1 MELPYRYSGTAG
13 SRVLGAALA
22 GASLVALCFGPQTAA
37 AAASAII
44 EDNDRIVAELRSLEV
59 EAESLSL
66 DMTDPAANDDQDDL
80 DTPLE
85 NDPGAP
91 VLRLTPRVATILREI
106 FGPDVLAAPERDAA
120 ADATGHDSETLEKT
134 SPLASETAPAA
145 TSPDLAGARSNFYV
159 PRFQRQMY
167 RTDI

>member
-13 SRVLGAALA
+13 SRILGTALA
-22 GASLVALCFGPQTAA
+22 GAAFVTLCFGPQTAA
-37 AAASAII
+37 AAASAI
-44 EDNDRIVAELRSLEV
+44 DNDDRIVAELRSLEV

-80 DTPLE
+80 DTPLA
-85 NDPGAP
+85 NDPVAP
-91 VLRLTPRVATILREI
+91 VLRLTPRVATILREV
-106 FGPDVLAAPERDAA
+106 FGPDVLATPET
-120 ADATGHDSETLEKT
+120 DATADDTGQDSETLKKT

-145 TSPDLAGARSNFYV
+145 TSPDLAGARSNFYL

>member
-1 MELPYRYSGTAG
+1 MELPYRYTGTAG
-13 SRVLGAALA
+13 SRILGAALA
-22 GASLVALCFGPQTAA
+22 GAALVTLCFGPQTAA
-37 AAASAII
+37 AAASAI

-66 DMTDPAANDDQDDL
+66 DMTDPAPTDVQDNL

-85 NDPGAP
+85 NDPVAP
-91 VLRLTPRVATILREI
+91 VLRLTPRVATILREV
-106 FGPDVLAAPERDAA
+106 FGPDVLAAPETGAA
-120 ADATGHDSETLEKT
+120 VDDTGQDNETLKKT

-145 TSPDLAGARSNFYV
+145 TAPDLAGARSNFYV